1 MCHTLSAMNK
11 DVLTI
16 SQALAFAARAHCN
29 QRRKGPAQEPYINH
43 LIEVMDVL
51 ATATGGDDTEVLIAG
66 LLHDT
71 LEDCNVTE
79 AELTAQF
86 GERVSR
92 MVRQNTDDMSLP
104 KAERKARRIAA
115 MLEKPADSR
124 MVKLADVISNMR
136 AVASSPPA
144 GWTQERKLAY
154 LNDCRALRAAARGT
168 HAKLEEMFD
177 HTAYTVEAVLSG
189 KLHAEPAGLEEHHLD
204 HTIGDQVH
212 LVYLA
217 NTELEEFDASVT
229 ERFAASIAETFPTV
243 VVQDAHGYY
252 DGIMRPI
259 LIARFRAGEPDE
271 VVALAQ
277 KLCLVFKQRFIGI
290 EVGGRYIRVHSD
302 DTG

>member
-1 MCHTLSAMNK
+1 MNK
-11 DVLTI
+11 DVLLLT
-16 SQALAFAARAHCN
+16 QALAFAARAHCN

-43 LIEVMDVL
+43 LIEVMDIL
-51 ATATGGDDTEVLIAG
+51 AAATGAEDTELLVAG

-71 LEDCNVTE
+71 LEDCDVGE
-79 AELTAQF
+79 ADLTAQF
-86 GERVSR
+86 GERVNR

-144 GWTQERKLAY
+144 GWTQDRKLAY
-154 LNDCRALRAAARGT
+154 LADCRALRAAARGT
-168 HAKLEEMFD
+168 HTKLEEMFD

-189 KLHAEPAGLEEHHLD
+189 KIDGEPAGLEEHHLD
-204 HTIGDQVH
+204 HRIGDQVH
-212 LVYLA
+212 KVYLA
-217 NTELEEFDASVT
+217 NTRIETFDTALV
-229 ERFAASIAETFPTV
+229 ERFAKAIAETFPTV
-243 VVQDAHGYY
+243 VVQEAHGFY
-252 DGIMRPI
+252 DGVMRPI

-271 VVALAQ
+271 VVSLAQ
-277 KLCLVFKQRFIGI
+277 RLCLAFHQRFIGI

>member
-1 MCHTLSAMNK
+1 MNQ
-11 DVLTI
+11 DVLTL
-16 SQALAFAARAHCN
+16 SKALAFAARAHCN

-43 LIEVMDVL
+43 LIEVMEVL
-51 ATATGGDDTEVLIAG
+51 ADATGGDDADLLAAA

-71 LEDCNVTE
+71 LEDCNVTKT
-79 AELTAQF
+79 ELAAQF

-115 MLEKPADSR
+115 MGQKPADSR

-154 LNDCRALRAAARGT
+154 LADCRALRAAAKGT

-177 HTAYTVEAVLSG
+177 HTAYTVEAVLGG

-204 HTIGDQVH
+204 HSIGDQVH
-212 LVYLA
+212 LVYLV
-217 NTELEEFDASVT
+217 NTELEEFGAQVT
-229 ERFAASIAETFPTV
+229 EQFAKAIAETFPTV
-243 VVQDAHGYY
+243 VIQDAHGFY
-252 DGIMRPI
+252 DGVMRRI

-277 KLCLVFKQRFIGI
+277 RLCIVFKQRFVGI